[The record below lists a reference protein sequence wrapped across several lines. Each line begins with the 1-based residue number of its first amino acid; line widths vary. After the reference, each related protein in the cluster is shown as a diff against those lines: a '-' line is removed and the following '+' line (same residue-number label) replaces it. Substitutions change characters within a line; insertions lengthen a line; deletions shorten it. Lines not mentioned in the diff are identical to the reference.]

1 MGFAPHAMGI
11 GFPIGILGMLLF
23 WGGAVVLVIWAV
35 RSFSN
40 RPLQTAPPPTLTPR
54 QILDERLARG
64 ETTVADYEK
73 ARAAL
78 DKPD

>member
-1 MGFAPHAMGI
+1 MYIAPHAMGI
-11 GFPIGILGMLLF
+11 GFPIAALGMLLF
-23 WGGAVVLVIWAV
+23 WGGAVLLVIWAV
-35 RSFSN
+35 RSFAN
-40 RPLQTAPPPTLTPR
+40 RLVPIPAAPPTPR

>member
-1 MGFAPHAMGI
+1 MMLGSGHLFAFFGT
-11 GFPIGILGMLLF
+11 LLF
-23 WGGAVVLVIWAV
+23 WGGLVVLIIWAV
-35 RSFSN
+35 RSYLN
-40 RPLQTAPPPTLTPR
+40 RPGAVPPPPPVQLTPR

-78 DKPD
+78 EKNP